1 MPNTHSKIESLTSL
15 HPPYH
20 ILLKLWD
27 IYVDR
32 VDPLMKILHLPTF
45 WSSLMNVLQHPQD
58 ISKSLEALI
67 CAFYLAIITS
77 LEEDE
82 CRGLLGGQKSVIF
95 ARYERAARRALRT
108 AGFLHTSSPMTLRA
122 YVMFL
127 VSCNSRPCL
136 WRLANP
142 SRWV

>member
-1 MPNTHSKIESLTSL
+1 
-15 HPPYH
+15 
-20 ILLKLWD
+20 
-27 IYVDR
+27 
-32 VDPLMKILHLPTF
+32 
-45 WSSLMNVLQHPQD
+45 MNVLQHPQD